1 MPNAI
6 NNLPDKGASRSS
18 DTVRSTF
25 LPVSRLDMQ
34 KRGWDAL
41 DIILVTGDAYV
52 DHPAFGVAVIG
63 RVLESHGYRVGII
76 AQPDWRDAE
85 DFKRL
90 GRPRLFFG
98 ITSGNIDSMVANYTA
113 NKRPRKKD
121 DLSPG
126 GKIGRRPDRA
136 LIVYANRVRQAFKN
150 VPVVIGGIEAS
161 LRRLAHYDYW
171 DNRVRRSILFDS
183 RADILVYGMGEQQV
197 VEIARRLAA
206 GESIDSLDNIC
217 GTAVIRKEP
226 TALGDV
232 VRLPSFEAVTDSTKA
247 FGQAFVAFYREQN
260 PFTAKAVVQAHGDR
274 YAVVFPPPKPLAQA
288 DLDAV
293 YELDYR
299 RGWHPDDDAGGGVP
313 GLETVRHSLITH
325 RGCCGE
331 CNFCSLYFHQG
342 RLVQSR
348 SADSIVREAERLVR
362 DSSFHG
368 TISDMGGP
376 TANLYGAECSRWS
389 TKGFC
394 RNKRCMV
401 PKTCP
406 SLDPG
411 TAKSLSLYRRIRA
424 LAGVNHAFVGSG
436 FRHDLFGDD
445 GTDAFLEE
453 LCRFHV
459 SGRMKVAPEHVSD
472 SVLEIMGKP
481 SIRAYDAFVAQF
493 KRVGKRLPAPR
504 FLVNYFISAHPGA
517 TLESALEMARYLIA
531 RNMHPEQIQDFIPL
545 PLTLSGVIYYTQEDP
560 FSGKSVYVAKTF
572 RERKMQR
579 ALIQYR
585 NPANRPLIREA
596 LKRLKAPD
604 LETLFSGAST
614 AHRAKGR
621 KRRSPQRSRSFS
633 TATHGRN
640 TRSGKKDR
648 GSFPAKTQKRG

>member
-1 MPNAI
+1 MNF
-6 NNLPDKGASRSS
+6 D
-18 DTVRSTF
+18 F
-25 LPVSRLDMQ
+25 LPVSQKDMQ
-34 KRGWDAL
+34 QRGWDTL

-52 DHPAFGVAVIG
+52 DHPAFGVALIG

-136 LIVYANRVRQAFKN
+136 LIVYANRLRQAFKD
-150 VPVVIGGIEAS
+150 VPLVIGGIEAS
-161 LRRLAHYDYW
+161 MRRLAHYDYW

-183 RADILVYGMGEQQV
+183 RADMLVYGMGEQQV
-197 VEIARRLAA
+197 VEIARRLSA
-206 GESIDSLDNIC
+206 GEAIDSLNNIA
-217 GTAVIRKEP
+217 GTAVIRKQP
-226 TALGDV
+226 IALGEFV
-232 VRLPSFEAVTDSTKA
+232 ALPSFEAVSSSLKS

-260 PFTAKAVVQAHGDR
+260 PFTARTVVQAHGDR
-274 YAVVFPPPKPLAQA
+274 YAVVFPPPKPLDPE
-288 DLDAV
+288 DLDAI

-299 RGWHPDDDAGGGVP
+299 REWHPDDNAAGGVP

-348 SADSIVREAERLVR
+348 SADSIVREAKRLVQ
-362 DSSFHG
+362 DPSFHG

-376 TANLYGAECSRWS
+376 TANLYGANCSRWA

-394 RNKRCMV
+394 GNKRCMV
-401 PKTCP
+401 PNTCP

-411 TAKSLSLYRRIRA
+411 SSKSLPLYRRIRT
-424 LAGVNHAFVGSG
+424 LPGVKHAFIGSG
-436 FRHDLFGDD
+436 FRHDLFGDSCS
-445 GTDAFLEE
+445 DAFLEE

-472 SVLEIMGKP
+472 TVLEIMGKP
-481 SIRAYDAFVAQF
+481 SIRDYDAFVAQF
-493 KRVGKRLPAPR
+493 RRVGKRLPAPR

-517 TLESALEMARYLIA
+517 TLASALEMARYLIA

-545 PLTLSGVIYYTQEDP
+545 PLTLSGVMYYLEKDP
-560 FSGKSVYVAKTF
+560 FTGKSIYVAKTF

-585 NPANRPLIREA
+585 NPANRQLIREA
-596 LKRLKAPD
+596 LAQLKAPH
-604 LETLFSGAST
+604 LESLFWGTST
-614 AHRAKGR
+614 HHAKGLKSR
-621 KRRSPQRSRSFS
+621 KPKQSRP
-633 TATHGRN
+633 
-640 TRSGKKDR
+640 
-648 GSFPAKTQKRG
+648 FPARPKKQAARSDKNVKAKRVKDKRVKGGGGR